1 MDIKVT
7 FYDKLKELVD
17 KDSALNNAI
26 INSDYDKFKKVLE
39 NNPGTLNSRHDKLRQ
54 EVVTRKNLNLEEK
67 ANQFCIQSEIKFQA
81 EKNNA
86 KFYVSE
92 NSLHTENPTQTLK
105 DYLNDDKPSFKE
117 PIIHYI
123 NQGADIKLLTKE
135 SLDKKLHDLSFKG
148 YGMSKIA
155 ESDKIVII
163 DYAKNYAIKTNN
175 LEAYKHLEKEFGI
188 SDSIKEGKKQGEY
201 ELHFIQKNGSNDI
214 KNYLERMYSLQEN
227 KATDNSIKLDQTAL
241 NKQLDDALTFG
252 KLDKIKPLIV
262 AGADDKIITAEKLSK
277 LEGGKFFEVITSVKE
292 AIAEREINTK
302 SITSEQN
309 NNLINAVENKD
320 ALKAFSAIKNGADV
334 TILED
339 KHYINFE
346 SELEKKKFNETLITA
361 INETKNNSQS
371 HSNESGL
378 SI

>member
-1 MDIKVT
+1 MDMKVT

-26 INSDYDKFKKVLE
+26 INSDYDKFKKVIE
-39 NNPGTLNSRHDKLRQ
+39 SNPGTLNSRHDKLRQ
-54 EVVTRKNLNLEEK
+54 EVVVRKNLNLEEK

-92 NSLHTENPTQTLK
+92 NSLHTNNPTQTLK

-135 SLDKKLHDLSFKG
+135 SLDKKLHDISFKG

-201 ELHFIQKNGSNDI
+201 ELHFVEKNGSNDI
-214 KNYLERMYSLQEN
+214 KTYLDRMYSLQEN
-227 KATDNSIKLDQTAL
+227 KTTDISLKLDQADL
-241 NKQLDDALTFG
+241 NKQLDDALSYG
-252 KLDKIKPLIV
+252 KLDKIKPLII

-302 SITSEQN
+302 EITTKQN
-309 NNLINAVENKD
+309 NNLISAVENKD

-339 KHYINFE
+339 KHYSNFD
-346 SELEKKKFNETLITA
+346 SELEKKKFNETLISA
-361 INETKNNSQS
+361 INENKLSGKDQS
-371 HSNESGL
+371 SNL
-378 SI
+378 SIN

>member
-163 DYAKNYAIKTNN
+163 DYAKNYAIS
-175 LEAYKHLEKEFGI
+175 GC
-188 SDSIKEGKKQGEY
+188 
-201 ELHFIQKNGSNDI
+201 
-214 KNYLERMYSLQEN
+214 
-227 KATDNSIKLDQTAL
+227 
-241 NKQLDDALTFG
+241 
-252 KLDKIKPLIV
+252 
-262 AGADDKIITAEKLSK
+262 SK
-277 LEGGKFFEVITSVKE
+277 V
-292 AIAEREINTK
+292 
-302 SITSEQN
+302 
-309 NNLINAVENKD
+309 
-320 ALKAFSAIKNGADV
+320 
-334 TILED
+334 
-339 KHYINFE
+339 
-346 SELEKKKFNETLITA
+346 
-361 INETKNNSQS
+361 
-371 HSNESGL
+371 
-378 SI
+378 